1 MFIKHILLF
10 SIFIILSLSAT
21 YNLLTNSECVQFDA
35 TYNVCSKW
43 VQVGTINQDTSEAC
57 FIG

>member
-1 MFIKHILLF
+1 MFTKKLLLF
-10 SIFIILSLSAT
+10 SLFFFVSFSAT
-21 YNLLTNSECVQFDA
+21 YNLLTNSECVQFDT

-43 VQVGTINQDTSEAC
+43 VQTGTINQDVSGSC